1 MKIIKLNATD
11 STNSFLK
18 ELAQTSALENY
29 TIVTTENQ
37 VAGRG
42 QQQNSW
48 HSKPNKNLTMS
59 VFIVFENLFIKHQK
73 YLNFAVSL
81 AIYKTLLAYNIPNLS
96 IKWPNDILSANKKLC
111 GILIENVIKR
121 LKIQSSII
129 GIGLNVNQET
139 FPNHLPYAISIKNC
153 IQKEI
158 DLDILLEEIVSK
170 LKEKM
175 ELLHTHQ
182 FDMLEQQYMDVLY
195 KINTPTMFKDADNV
209 LFMGMIKNIS
219 SDGKLQVELEDS
231 SIKEFGIKEISF
243 V

>member
-48 HSKPNKNLTMS
+48 HSKPSKNLTMS

-111 GILIENVIKR
+111 GILIENAIKSV
-121 LKIQSSII
+121 KIKSSII

-139 FPNHLPYAISIKNC
+139 FPNHLPNAISIKNC

-158 DLDILLEEIVSK
+158 DVSILLEEIVIK
-170 LKEKM
+170 LKEKI
-175 ELLHTHQ
+175 ELLTTHQ
-182 FDMLEQQYMDVLY
+182 FDVLQQQYLDVLY
-195 KINTPTMFKDADNV
+195 KKNIPSMFKNARNV
-209 LFMGMIKNIS
+209 LFMGIIKNIS
-219 SDGKLQVELEDS
+219 SDGKLQVELEDA